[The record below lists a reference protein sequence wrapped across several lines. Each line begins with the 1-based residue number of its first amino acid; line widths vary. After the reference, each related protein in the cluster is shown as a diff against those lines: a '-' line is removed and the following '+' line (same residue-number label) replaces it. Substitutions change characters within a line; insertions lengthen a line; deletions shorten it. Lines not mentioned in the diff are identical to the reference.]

1 MSNADQQAP
10 RLLEEA
16 ESKLY
21 AALEFRE
28 LRGKK
33 KPVEQ
38 RKTASLYL
46 KFIKSSQR
54 FYRGYV
60 QALAL
65 RFGGLSELEEVAK
78 KFSFET
84 TPAAPGDVT
93 TASPGLHNA
102 LLRTCHRTLIH
113 LGDLSRYR
121 ESELDV
127 GKKEKNWGPAI
138 GYYDLSIA
146 INPSSGVPYNQLAII
161 SKAQKDHARTL
172 YNLYRA
178 LSAQEP
184 PPTAFDNLNLEF
196 KKIREAR
203 DGDKLNPG
211 PDVSSEDYL
220 SYLQHWFPLL
230 HACSFDCIDI
240 VDYGVL
246 EIQTLKQLAAG
257 LDNSLLKPSF
267 VNRVVLSNIAAD
279 FAAGERWQDAPEVSQ
294 NESVFSLFQRFNVR
308 TFSLI
313 LRLLRVECDN
323 QAALHG
329 MEKSGALPPIARRL
343 LPCIRYYQS
352 WLTSRAALLSIH
364 LSDAVMGPLVQEL
377 WAVYAATLSSLVSI
391 TNFEDIPR
399 LDYLLED
406 DEEVLG
412 FRPLQDGQPEQRYID
427 MVSQKPKPKCQAKG
441 VKRHHPNIEM
451 LCRVRDF
458 VEDALELVQSD
469 EDVLRLEP
477 SQPSLRNTEYTQQE
491 EVPHPQN
498 IHNRDAESTTD
509 DAGSV
514 APSTSLS
521 LGTSMNQMVDDL
533 VDQDL
538 SNDPAP
544 PSTHAAPAGP
554 AAAAAW
560 MNGANETS
568 YGVGESTLTTMDIVN
583 QMRQAPAAAPRP
595 VLLSI
600 LNSPFAPQPDEKI
613 ALLTQATSTAGLSEQ
628 QQQQHNHEMNTPS
641 QQQQQQ
647 MLLPPCT
654 LDSTSSSSSSM
665 SEPTQLSYLAKGPHQ
680 HPLQLWRNNRRANAA
695 TGLMDDFTFDSSN
708 IIAGSS
714 FPVQSGRDVGTQL
727 TPPNGQG

>member
-1 MSNADQQAP
+1 MRSQAIIITNQRH

-16 ESKLY
+16 ESNLY
-21 AALEFRE
+21 AALEVQDFTTLKLEPTLEQYRSISERFIYEDLENLSNRNIESRLWDTHFRG
-28 LRGKK
+28 LKGKK

-54 FYRGYV
+54 FYRRYV
-60 QALAL
+60 QALVL
-65 RFGGLSELEEVAK
+65 RYGGLSELEDVAK
-78 KFSFET
+78 RFGCET
-84 TPAAPGDVT
+84 TVATPGNVA
-93 TASPGLHNA
+93 TASPELHDA
-102 LLRTCHRTLIH
+102 LLNACHRTLIH

-121 ESELDV
+121 ESELDG
-127 GKKEKNWGPAI
+127 GKKEKNWGPAT
-138 GYYDLSIA
+138 GYYDLA
-146 INPSSGVPYNQLAII
+146 ITINSSSGVPYNQLAII
-161 SKAQKDHARTL
+161 SKAQKEHARTL

-178 LSAQEP
+178 LSAQES

-203 DGDKLNPG
+203 DGDKLNPA
-211 PDVSSEDYL
+211 PNASSEDCL
-220 SYLQHWFPLL
+220 NYLQHWFPLL
-230 HACSFDCIDI
+230 HAHCFDGIDI

-257 LDNSLLKPSF
+257 LESSLLKTSF
-267 VNRVVLSNIAAD
+267 VNRMVLSNIAAD

-294 NESVFSLFQRFNVR
+294 NESVFGLFQRFNVR

-323 QAALHG
+323 QATLHG
-329 MEKSGALPPIARRL
+329 IEKSRALPPIARRL

-391 TNFEDIPR
+391 TSFEDIPR
-399 LDYLLED
+399 LEYLLEE

-412 FRPLQDGQPEQRYID
+412 FQPLHDGQPEQRYID
-427 MVSQKPKPKCQAKG
+427 MASQKARPRCHAKG

-458 VEDALELVQSD
+458 VEDALELAQSD
-469 EDVLRLEP
+469 HVPLHFNQESGCFVVEEDMLQLEP
-477 SQPSLRNTEYTQQE
+477 SQTSLRDTEGASTAQQE
-491 EVPHPQN
+491 ESLHIQHIPH
-498 IHNRDAESTTD
+498 HDAESTTD

-533 VDQDL
+533 VDHDL

-544 PSTHAAPAGP
+544 RSTYAAPNGP
-554 AAAAAW
+554 AAPW
-560 MNGANETS
+560 MDGANETS
-568 YGVGESTLTTMDIVN
+568 YGVGDSTLTAMDIVN
-583 QMRQAPAAAPRP
+583 QIRSWSPKRQQAPKAAPRP
-595 VLLSI
+595 VLPSI

-613 ALLTQATSTAGLSEQ
+613 ALLTHATSTGIPEQ
-628 QQQQHNHEMNTPS
+628 PSQHNEKNTPS
-641 QQQQQQ
+641 HSQRQ
-647 MLLPPCT
+647 
-654 LDSTSSSSSSM
+654 
-665 SEPTQLSYLAKGPHQ
+665 
-680 HPLQLWRNNRRANAA
+680 
-695 TGLMDDFTFDSSN
+695 
-708 IIAGSS
+708 
-714 FPVQSGRDVGTQL
+714 
-727 TPPNGQG
+727 